1 MQDRSPQMMQDR
13 STQMMQERSPQMIFM
28 ENYTTDAWRQHT
40 TSDLS
45 MMQERSPKQMCH
57 KPILKNHDDNSA
69 FRPVILW
76 RGAGCRLMSEE
87 YQREIAR
94 KNERSRMVDLEPGR

>member
-1 MQDRSPQMMQDR
+1 
-13 STQMMQERSPQMIFM
+13 MISM
-28 ENYTTDAWRQHT
+28 ENYTTDAWRHHT
-40 TSDLS
+40 AADLS
-45 MMQERSPKQMCH
+45 IAHERSPKQMYH
-57 KPILKNHDDNSA
+57 KPVLKNHDHNGA
-69 FRPVILW
+69 FRPVIMW